1 MTLFQK
7 LGEVISANI
16 NNAIEKSENP
26 SVMSDYYIKKA
37 EDELEKTRMNTA
49 EVMADRKD
57 MERTV
62 ESTKKSID
70 EMTKYAEAALKANN
84 REDARKFLESRANF
98 ESNLAKIEP
107 KLEALRERE
116 NTLLALCD
124 KLSTSLDEMRA
135 DGANIKADVS
145 ISGATKLANG
155 VDVNSTGKARARF
168 KKMQDKA
175 IRMVD
180 VANSETQII
189 EASNSVNNLKN
200 KYNPDRA
207 SIDEELDKMAAKLAS
222 N

>member
-200 KYNPDRA
+200 KYNPNRA

>member
-175 IRMVD
+175 TRMVD

-207 SIDEELDKMAAKLAS
+207 SIDEELDKMAVKLSS

>member
-62 ESTKKSID
+62 ESTKKSIE

-175 IRMVD
+175 TRMVD